1 LTYDQLT
8 KEVLQLIDEY
18 SRKGV
23 ALTVAKTADY
33 RMKIPAAVNW
43 VQQDLANSP
52 KTRLHKDMTI
62 TNATATYPT
71 ETTQAL
77 PADWMKINKVM
88 QLLSGV
94 YWVPFADYYT
104 TTASFIYNSVYAG
117 AIKVSYYRKPTAIAV
132 VDTSSPTAGE
142 LAQTIDVVTEAQYIV
157 PIGVAG
163 RILMADDNVNA
174 MQLMNM
180 YEAKKAEI
188 NSGSPHHGVETVH
201 DAYGGL

>member
-1 LTYDQLT
+1 MTYENLVT
-8 KEVLQLIDEY
+8 EVLQLIDEY

-33 RMKIPAAVNW
+33 RMKIPAAINW

-52 KTRLHKDMTI
+52 KTRLHKDMSI

-88 QLLSGV
+88 QLLNSV
-94 YWVPFADYYT
+94 NWVPFGDYYLT
-104 TTASFIYNSVYAG
+104 TSSFIYNSVYAG
-117 AIKVSYYRKPTAIAV
+117 KIKVSYYRKPTEIAV
-132 VDTSSPTAGE
+132 VDTSSPTVAE
-142 LAQTIDVVTEAQYIV
+142 LAQVIDVIPEAERIV
-157 PIGVAG
+157 PLGVAG

-174 MQLMNM
+174 MQFMNM
-180 YEAKKAEI
+180 YEAKKYEL
-188 NSGSPHHGVETVH
+188 SPGSPHHGVETVF
-201 DAYGGL
+201 DVYGGL